1 MNNKDII
8 QKLNLENLLIISKI
22 LRKKRVFIF
31 YGTLLGIV
39 REKNI
44 LRGDDDIDILI
55 DIKFKKEILKILKK
69 LKIFKINKNVINKY
83 FIQLVRGNKK
93 IKTFVDLYFYI
104 NNPKNTYI
112 EEKHNFLSSINLKSH
127 TLHIPKKL
135 VFPIKKSKKFENVNL
150 PNKPIN
156 LCRYLYGK
164 SWKKPLNKNTG
175 YRMEIYNNKPKL
187 IKRSK
192 IGGISRSFKQFFY
205 NQYKKK

>member
-1 MNNKDII
+1 MKNKDII

-22 LRKKRVFIF
+22 FKKEKGFIF
-31 YGTLLGIV
+31 YGTLLGVI

-44 LRGDDDIDILI
+44 LRGDDDIDVLI
-55 DIKFKKEILKILKK
+55 DIKFKKKILKK
-69 LKIFKINKNVINKY
+69 LKKFKIFKINKKVINKY
-83 FIQLVRGNKK
+83 FIQLVRRNKK

-104 NNPKNTYI
+104 NNSKNKYI

-135 VFPIKKSKKFENVNL
+135 VFPIKKSKKFKNVYL

-164 SWKKPLNKNTG
+164 SWKKPLSKNTG

-192 IGGISRSFKQFFY
+192 IGEISRSFKQFFY